1 MTPEQ
6 FEQAKREFFEEYAY
20 GYEYGTGLFE
30 RLLNSLLEQH
40 KEVILAD
47 TYPKEFVEWKDKNT
61 MTDRISRTEMRY
73 MLTDLDAPLY
83 WWTLDEIFNYWL
95 KNVNNG

>member
-1 MTPEQ
+1 MKREREMKAAEEMTPEQ
-6 FEQAKREFFEEYAY
+6 FEQAKREFAVKWRRD
-20 GYEYGTGLFE
+20 LA
-30 RLLNSLLEQH
+30 LNEGIVSMLSDLDALLEHH

-83 WWTLDEIFNYWL
+83 
-95 KNVNNG
+95 